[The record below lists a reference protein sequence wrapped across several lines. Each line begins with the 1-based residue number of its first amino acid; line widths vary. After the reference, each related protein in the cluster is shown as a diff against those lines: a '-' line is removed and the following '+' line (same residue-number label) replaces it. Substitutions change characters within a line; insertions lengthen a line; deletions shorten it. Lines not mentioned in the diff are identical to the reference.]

1 MKLVIIVLAFMK
13 LVIIERFDYMEMK
26 NLNLI
31 ILRSQSDLS
40 LCLGVLTPRGAY
52 ALLAIVWIKKR
63 IIAFP

>member
-1 MKLVIIVLAFMK
+1 MKLVIIVIAFMK

-52 ALLAIVWIKKR
+52 ALFAIV
-63 IIAFP
+63 